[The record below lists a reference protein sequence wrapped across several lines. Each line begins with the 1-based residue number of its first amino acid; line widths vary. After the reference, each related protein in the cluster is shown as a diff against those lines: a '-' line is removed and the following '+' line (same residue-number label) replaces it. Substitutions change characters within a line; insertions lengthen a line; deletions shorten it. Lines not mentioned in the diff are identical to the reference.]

1 LKLELYLSRKFLKG
15 NKQNFSRPVIVVSIF
30 GIALSVAVMLLTVSI
45 TFGFKKSITEKVI
58 GFGGHIQI
66 GNFDLNNSFQS
77 NPIEKNYH
85 LEKLITEINGVK
97 HVQVFGYKA
106 GMIKTDHQ
114 IQGIVLK
121 GVGRDFDWSFI
132 NKNLIKGNIIKFNDS
147 TKSSEVIVSQYIAD
161 KLNLNLK
168 DKLKTY
174 FIVDEQLRGRSFNI
188 AGIYETGLEE
198 FDKKILF
205 ADIAHVQKLNNWDTT
220 FVDGYEVIIDD
231 INNIEKIGTDVYQT
245 LGYQFNSK
253 SIKELHPEI
262 FDWLSLTDMNVIV
275 ILIIITLIT
284 SITIISTLMITILER
299 ANTIGLLRAL
309 GANIVLIRKIFIYN
323 ALYII
328 SKGVFWGNLIALS
341 ISFIQ
346 IKTGILKLDKASY
359 YIDKVPVNISLMH
372 YTIVNFG
379 IIILCTAILL
389 IPSYLISKI
398 SPAKVIRYE

>member
-1 LKLELYLSRKFLKG
+1 MKLELYLSRKFLKG